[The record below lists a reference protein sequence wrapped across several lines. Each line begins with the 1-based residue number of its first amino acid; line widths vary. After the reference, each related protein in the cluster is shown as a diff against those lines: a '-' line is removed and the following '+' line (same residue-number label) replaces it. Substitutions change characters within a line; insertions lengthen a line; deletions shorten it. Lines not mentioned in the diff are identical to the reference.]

1 MSAVFLITSKIII
14 SLFLILKARKEQ
26 NSFEKSSIATTHI
39 LSTLEEKK
47 KTAEMV
53 SAMRSLKTNFILR
66 LLTHKNW
73 FTKNLNCT
81 FGGPPWIWLFGTL
94 SGVYFDQHLAAVHS
108 KCWLKSE
115 FSHLQQLF
123 DKNFLKIRQNEIIY
137 GKYISTLSTTLSTLI
152 FWSTKLLV

>member
-26 NSFEKSSIATTHI
+26 NSNEKSSIATTHI

-66 LLTHKNW
+66 LLTHKN
-73 FTKNLNCT
+73 
-81 FGGPPWIWLFGTL
+81 
-94 SGVYFDQHLAAVHS
+94 
-108 KCWLKSE
+108 
-115 FSHLQQLF
+115 
-123 DKNFLKIRQNEIIY
+123 
-137 GKYISTLSTTLSTLI
+137 
-152 FWSTKLLV
+152 